1 MKEVELTKKAID
13 KLESDGFVVWKPNK
27 VKFMQNDIFGVFD
40 LVAVKRGSLPVF
52 IQLTTYS
59 NASKRCRKIM
69 KFFTDNNVSLT
80 HSYVWAWQN
89 GKFRRYVVLPD
100 TYGEIK

>member
-1 MKEVELTKKAID
+1 MKEAEITKRAIE
-13 KLESDGFVVWKPNK
+13 KLQDDGYVVWKPNK

-40 LVAVKRGSLPVF
+40 LVAVRKGAAPVF

-69 KFFTDNNVSLT
+69 KFFTDNNVAIM
-80 HSYVWAWQN
+80 HSYVWAWHVDR
-89 GKFRRYVVLPD
+89 FRRYVVLPD
-100 TYGEIK
+100 AYGEI